1 MFPDRVL
8 RLADEI
14 LAACRAGGLRL
25 AVAESCTGG
34 LVAGGL
40 TAVPGSSDM
49 VERGF
54 VTYSDAAKGEM
65 LGVPDS
71 LLAAHGAVSAEV
83 ARAMAEGALE
93 RSSADL
99 GVAVTGIAG
108 PGGATAAKP
117 VGLVHIAAARRG
129 GDTVDERHV
138 FSGDRAAVR
147 LQAVEAA
154 LVLLLR
160 QATAPGR

>member
-1 MFPDRVL
+1 
-8 RLADEI
+8 
-14 LAACRAGGLRL
+14 
-25 AVAESCTGG
+25 
-34 LVAGGL
+34 
-40 TAVPGSSDM
+40 
-49 VERGF
+49 
-54 VTYSDAAKGEM
+54 
-65 LGVPDS
+65 
-71 LLAAHGAVSAEV
+71 
-83 ARAMAEGALE
+83 MAEGALE

-108 PGGATAAKP
+108 PGGATPAKP

-129 GDTVDERHV
+129 GDTVDERYV